1 MENLLA
7 ETLADGYSCA
17 SMRISSIAH
26 YAHEEKITQPI
37 LSIAVIR
44 GPARNLP
51 KPMMTWA
58 TIEAVAAE
66 VS

>member
-1 MENLLA
+1 
-7 ETLADGYSCA
+7 
-17 SMRISSIAH
+17 MRISSIAH